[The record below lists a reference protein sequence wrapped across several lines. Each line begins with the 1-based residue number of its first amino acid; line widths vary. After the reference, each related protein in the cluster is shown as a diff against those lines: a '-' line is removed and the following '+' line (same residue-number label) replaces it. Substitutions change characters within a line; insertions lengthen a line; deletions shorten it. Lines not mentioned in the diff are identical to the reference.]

1 MGAVPIVS
9 LEALTAAARAEN
21 RQAARKITA
30 CYEVH
35 RSWITL
41 DIEYKLYSRYG
52 RTEMAVA
59 LGCSATVAESYIS
72 VGVALHTRLPLLRRA
87 FEGGEIDLPRVRTVC
102 RILDNLSDD
111 IVTSVEAEVIEAA
124 HRLSPGPLEKEIW
137 DILLRVAPE
146 EAAALREF
154 AKRFRTVTYTPAG
167 ELARIRAELTAP
179 EAAAAWQLLEEM
191 ADTLCPKDPR
201 GKKER
206 LCDAFMARMHG
217 EPRLACLCRRE
228 DCPKADAVLPDRR
241 VPLTMVTVDIATLI
255 GLLANPAYLAGHGS
269 IDPDLA
275 RELARSSQWQILL
288 TDAVTLAE
296 KLGLAVQNPETG
308 EWERTPK
315 KQTQEQ
321 DSGSGAT
328 ADTDTDT
335 DADSGT
341 NTASGTSATETRS
354 RTDSNPEPEID
365 AESEPETESCLTTGA
380 SVDVVTDATTAPEV
394 EPANGS
400 VTAASPTPAPSATS
414 TPVTNTTT
422 SPSLSPSPSP
432 SPSPTTVTA
441 TASAPPATTAESA
454 SDQRADP
461 DHDSDPAPSP
471 ESGTAPDRTETGSA
485 PERPERT
492 GTVPPTSAPPPTTS
506 PTPGTVIPPEPG
518 TATSPTS
525 KHDQT
530 ENHQTEDSAGD
541 TSAHSAAD
549 PAPSETETETE
560 TGAGAD
566 GQRRTQS
573 LASAAALFCTHTPV
587 GRGTR
592 HSSALGLPA
601 SDPVST
607 LRPNRTVHRAR
618 RTPSGL
624 YLGNASLAAA
634 LEAAIAADP
643 TLGKSVPRDPL
654 TDRALIYRPDALTTA
669 AVRFRDKHC
678 RFPGCHRPAARCQL
692 DHVNP
697 FDHSNPLGGGW
708 TTVNNLQCLCEYHH
722 CVKTA
727 GYWKAVMLPGGAIL
741 WTSTSKTTRIT
752 LPANSTAVPILG
764 NDLRPHIPTQP
775 RRSGIIA
782 YPDLPD
788 NHESITEPT
797 AEDTGEPPF

>member
-1 MGAVPIVS
+1 MGALPAVS

-35 RSWITL
+35 RSWITH
-41 DIEYKLYSRYG
+41 DIKYKHYSRYG

-72 VGVALHTRLPLLRRA
+72 VGVALHTRLPLLRKA
-87 FEGGEIDLPRVRTVC
+87 FETGEVDLPRVRTVC

-111 IVTSVEAEVIEAA
+111 IVTSVEAEVVEAA

-321 DSGSGAT
+321 DPGSGAT
-328 ADTDTDT
+328 ADTDTATTKTEPDSRSATRSTSASVSAPNRVTQTNATETHSYPDT
-335 DADSGT
+335 EC
-341 NTASGTSATETRS
+341 ASGTETE
-354 RTDSNPEPEID
+354 
-365 AESEPETESCLTTGA
+365 AESCAATGTDTDTRTTPKTG
-380 SVDVVTDATTAPEV
+380 
-394 EPANGS
+394 PANELS
-400 VTAASPTPAPSATS
+400 TAASPTPAPSPTSATATS
-414 TPVTNTTT
+414 TTA
-422 SPSLSPSPSP
+422 SPS
-432 SPSPTTVTA
+432 TTDATA
-441 TASAPPATTAESA
+441 TASAPPTAAGSA
-454 SDQRADP
+454 SDPGTDP
-461 DHDSDPAPSP
+461 DRDSDPAAVHAASARGAVGTSSSTPVPTGEPPRTPDPAPAPTPMPPS
-471 ESGTAPDRTETGSA
+471 TAPDRTRTPSA
-485 PERPERT
+485 SDRPEQPR
-492 GTVPPTSAPPPTTS
+492 TVPPVPGPPP
-506 PTPGTVIPPEPG
+506 P
-518 TATSPTS
+518 AT
-525 KHDQT
+525 
-530 ENHQTEDSAGD
+530 NN
-541 TSAHSAAD
+541 AA
-549 PAPSETETETE
+549 

-566 GQRRTQS
+566 RQRRTQS
-573 LASAAALFCTHTPV
+573 LTSAAALFCTHTPV

-592 HSSALGLPA
+592 HSSALDLPFA
-601 SDPVST
+601 I
-607 LRPNRTVHRAR
+607 RPN
-618 RTPSGL
+618 
-624 YLGNASLAAA
+624 
-634 LEAAIAADP
+634 
-643 TLGKSVPRDPL
+643 
-654 TDRALIYRPDALTTA
+654 
-669 AVRFRDKHC
+669 
-678 RFPGCHRPAARCQL
+678 
-692 DHVNP
+692 
-697 FDHSNPLGGGW
+697 
-708 TTVNNLQCLCEYHH
+708 
-722 CVKTA
+722 
-727 GYWKAVMLPGGAIL
+727 
-741 WTSTSKTTRIT
+741 
-752 LPANSTAVPILG
+752 
-764 NDLRPHIPTQP
+764 
-775 RRSGIIA
+775 
-782 YPDLPD
+782 
-788 NHESITEPT
+788 
-797 AEDTGEPPF
+797 

>member
-1 MGAVPIVS
+1 M
-9 LEALTAAARAEN
+9 
-21 RQAARKITA
+21 
-30 CYEVH
+30 
-35 RSWITL
+35 
-41 DIEYKLYSRYG
+41 
-52 RTEMAVA
+52 
-59 LGCSATVAESYIS
+59 
-72 VGVALHTRLPLLRRA
+72 
-87 FEGGEIDLPRVRTVC
+87 
-102 RILDNLSDD
+102 
-111 IVTSVEAEVIEAA
+111 
-124 HRLSPGPLEKEIW
+124 
-137 DILLRVAPE
+137 
-146 EAAALREF
+146 
-154 AKRFRTVTYTPAG
+154 
-167 ELARIRAELTAP
+167 
-179 EAAAAWQLLEEM
+179 
-191 ADTLCPKDPR
+191 
-201 GKKER
+201 
-206 LCDAFMARMHG
+206 
-217 EPRLACLCRRE
+217 
-228 DCPKADAVLPDRR
+228 LPDRR

-288 TDAVTLAE
+288 TEAVTFAE

-315 KQTQEQ
+315 TRVRVQ
-321 DSGSGAT
+321 DSGSAAT
-328 ADTDTDT
+328 ADTGT

-341 NTASGTSATETRS
+341 NAASGTRATETRS
-354 RTDSNPEPEID
+354 RTDSNPEPET
-365 AESEPETESCLTTGA
+365 ETCTTTGA
-380 SVDVVTDATTAPEV
+380 SVDVITDATTAPHAEA
-394 EPANGS
+394 ANES
-400 VTAASPTPAPSATS
+400 ATAASPTPVRSPIDAPAA
-414 TPVTNTTT
+414 NTTT
-422 SPSLSPSPSP
+422 SPS
-432 SPSPTTVTA
+432 TTNATA
-441 TASAPPATTAESA
+441 TASAPPTAAGSA

-471 ESGTAPDRTETGSA
+471 ESGTAPDRSETGSA
-485 PERPERT
+485 PKRPERP
-492 GTVPPTSAPPPTTS
+492 GTVPPTSVSPPTTS

-549 PAPSETETETE
+549 PAPSET
-560 TGAGAD
+560 GAGAD
-566 GQRRTQS
+566 RQRRTQS
-573 LASAAALFCTHTPV
+573 LTSAASLFCTHTPV

-601 SDPVST
+601 SDLGST
-607 LRPNRTVHRAR
+607 LRPNRTIHRAR
-618 RTPSGL
+618 RTPGGL

-643 TLGKSVPRDPL
+643 TLCNSVPRDPL

-692 DHVNP
+692 DHINP
-697 FDHSNPLGGGW
+697 FDHTNPVGGGW

-722 CVKTA
+722 TVKTA
-727 GYWKAVMLPGGAIL
+727 GYWKATMLPGGAIL

-752 LPANSTAVPILG
+752 LPANGTAVPILG

-775 RRSGIIA
+775 RNSGIIA
-782 YPDLPD
+782 YPDPPD

>member
-1 MGAVPIVS
+1 MGALPAVS

-41 DIEYKLYSRYG
+41 DAEHKHYSRYG

-72 VGVALHTRLPLLRRA
+72 VGVALHTRLPLLRKT
-87 FEGGEIDLPRVRTVC
+87 FETGEIDLPRVRTVC

-111 IVTSVEAEVIEAA
+111 IVTSVEAEVVEAA

-217 EPRLACLCRRE
+217 EPRLACLCRRD
-228 DCPKADAVLPDRR
+228 DCPKADAALPDRR

-296 KLGLAVQNPETG
+296 KLGLAVQNPATG

-315 KQTQEQ
+315 EQTQEQ
-321 DSGSGAT
+321 DPGSEAT
-328 ADTDTDT
+328 ADT

-341 NTASGTSATETRS
+341 NTASGRRATETHS

-365 AESEPETESCLTTGA
+365 AESEPETETESEPESETETCTTTGA
-380 SVDVVTDATTAPEV
+380 SVDVVTDATTAPEADPSDGSAARG
-394 EPANGS
+394 EPDIES
-400 VTAASPTPAPSATS
+400 TTPAAPVSA
-414 TPVTNTTT
+414 
-422 SPSLSPSPSP
+422 
-432 SPSPTTVTA
+432 A
-441 TASAPPATTAESA
+441 QSA
-454 SDQRADP
+454 SDPGP
-461 DHDSDPAPSP
+461 DSGSGSDAAQAPGPMLSP

-485 PERPERT
+485 PERP
-492 GTVPPTSAPPPTTS
+492 GTVPPTSVSPPTTG

-518 TATSPTS
+518 AATSPIS

-549 PAPSETETETE
+549 PAPSETDTE

-566 GQRRTQS
+566 RQRRTQS

-601 SDPVST
+601 SDLGST
-607 LRPNRTVHRAR
+607 LRPNRTIHRAG
-618 RTPSGL
+618 RTPGGL
-624 YLGNASLAAA
+624 YLGTASLAAA

-697 FDHSNPLGGGW
+697 FDHSNPVGGGW

-752 LPANSTAVPILG
+752 LPANGTAVPILG

-775 RRSGIIA
+775 RNSGIIA
-782 YPDLPD
+782 YPDPPD

>member
-1 MGAVPIVS
+1 MAVPTVS

-41 DIEYKLYSRYG
+41 DTEHKQYSRYG

-59 LGCSATVAESYIS
+59 LGCSATVAESYVSIA
-72 VGVALHTRLPLLRRA
+72 VALHTRLPLLRAA
-87 FEGGEIDLPRVRTVC
+87 FETGEVDLARVRTVC

-111 IVTSVEAEVIEAA
+111 IVKKVEDEIVEAA

-154 AKRFRTVTYTPAG
+154 AKKFRTVTYTPAG

-217 EPRLACLCRRE
+217 EPRLECLCQRE
-228 DCPKADAVLPDRR
+228 NCPKKDAVLPDRR
-241 VPLTMVTVDIATLI
+241 VPLTMITVDIATLI
-255 GLLANPAYLAGHGS
+255 GLLSNPAYLAGHGS

-275 RELARSSQWQILL
+275 RELARNSQWQVLL
-288 TDAVTLAE
+288 TEAITLAE
-296 KLGLAVQNPETG
+296 SLGLAVQNPETG

-315 KQTQEQ
+315 EQEQ
-321 DSGSGAT
+321 ESDPGSAAT
-328 ADTDTDT
+328 SDTDTDKSAPAGAVPGTAAGAVPDSDADASAGTDTTAETPT
-335 DADSGT
+335 DANAGAGAGAGAGAQNASTADSSAE
-341 NTASGTSATETRS
+341 TASA
-354 RTDSNPEPEID
+354 
-365 AESEPETESCLTTGA
+365 SEPTGPSSPAPEHSSPAGDRVDQVDNPVPITEPATDPAAATTPGSGPA
-380 SVDVVTDATTAPEV
+380 HKHAATTASAAITKPPPEPCKATGP
-394 EPANGS
+394 EP
-400 VTAASPTPAPSATS
+400 VASPAPAPTSS
-414 TPVTNTTT
+414 TPVQQR
-422 SPSLSPSPSP
+422 
-432 SPSPTTVTA
+432 PT
-441 TASAPPATTAESA
+441 
-454 SDQRADP
+454 
-461 DHDSDPAPSP
+461 
-471 ESGTAPDRTETGSA
+471 
-485 PERPERT
+485 
-492 GTVPPTSAPPPTTS
+492 
-506 PTPGTVIPPEPG
+506 
-518 TATSPTS
+518 
-525 KHDQT
+525 
-530 ENHQTEDSAGD
+530 
-541 TSAHSAAD
+541 AD
-549 PAPSETETETE
+549 PAPDTSENQSPTAPSDTTRNHE
-560 TGAGAD
+560 TGSDEETISGSDPTPIGSPAPSTRPGAGTD
-566 GQRRTQS
+566 TEDRPPRRLQS
-573 LASAAALFCTHTPV
+573 LTSAAALFCTHTPV

-592 HSSALGLPA
+592 HSSALDLPSA
-601 SDPVST
+601 TRRNNRTIHTPVS
-607 LRPNRTVHRAR
+607 
-618 RTPSGL
+618 RTPGDL

-654 TDRALIYRPDALTTA
+654 TDRALIYRPDTLTSA

-697 FDHSNPLGGGW
+697 FDHTNPLGGGW

-722 CVKTA
+722 TVKTA
-727 GYWKAVMLPGGAIL
+727 GYWKATMLPGGAIL

-752 LPANSTAVPILG
+752 LPANGTAVPILG

-775 RRSGIIA
+775 KRSGIIA
-782 YPDLPD
+782 YPNPPD
-788 NHESITEPT
+788 NQEQETDDT
-797 AEDTGEPPF
+797 AAPPF